1 MCDQNFKKEWI
12 YIELDTS
19 ELLQFAVQQGIINNQ
34 IAVKEDE
41 LKSLK
46 LQKKELEKEIEE
58 QEKDRLYKSLKDV
71 GITVGEFQ
79 NILEMHANAEVKK

>member
-1 MCDQNFKKEWI
+1 M
-12 YIELDTS
+12 
-19 ELLQFAVQQGIINNQ
+19 QFAVQQGIINNQ

-58 QEKDRLYKSLKDV
+58 QEKDRLYKSLKDA
-71 GITVGEFQ
+71 GITFGEFQ